1 MGNGIRKKKKK
12 KKKSMTTRNKK
23 RKTTPPPNPSPGGGE
38 GKEKVAWEDA
48 MKLCPRRGGIKPA
61 KQPVQESTLDDDDLA
76 PPAGVDEDWWDETLV
91 VDTLANLEGLDE
103 SLQTPA
109 PPPAAAAAA
118 AAAGMESTPVLQI
131 APPQDAAQDADAAAP
146 HDNWWTPK
154 APPSSVPAPVN
165 PPLTPGDCVVPLP
178 VNIAKV
184 DASLAALY
192 PNSTFKDI
200 FRDAEAGPKGG
211 GMDADYFLSC
221 LFKQLEKSWS
231 QRGKNPETL
240 KLYKEIYDFAY
251 NHTIRKQ

>member
-1 MGNGIRKKKKK
+1 
-12 KKKSMTTRNKK
+12 MTT
-23 RKTTPPPNPSPGGGE
+23 TTPPQTPCPGGE

-61 KQPVQESTLDDDDLA
+61 KQPVQESTLDDLA
-76 PPAGVDEDWWDETLV
+76 SPAGVDEDWWDETLI

-109 PPPAAAAAA
+109 PPAAAAAA
-118 AAAGMESTPVLQI
+118 AAESTPVVLQI

-192 PNSTFKDI
+192 PSSTFKDI

-251 NHTIRKQ
+251 NQIRKQ